1 MTVAS
6 TDVMTTTLTD
16 EQKDEQKTEFCCQL
30 HTIIDLVNTLHRSIK
45 LTELESEDGSAMLNS
60 DSALVEHIG
69 DALGAFLEKFEGLP
83 AKI

>member
-6 TDVMTTTLTD
+6 TDVMTTTLT
-16 EQKDEQKTEFCCQL
+16 DEQKTEFCCQL

-60 DSALVEHIG
+60 DSALVEYIG
-69 DALGAFLEKFEGLP
+69 GALGAFLENFEGLP
-83 AKI
+83 ANI